1 MIWRFVRSLK
11 DTWSI
16 TRFPAD
22 ELTVYAQN
30 LVLDETRKGLTAMS
44 LLALALLAAEALL
57 YAGLEL
63 GEAYLWT
70 CALLAVFAV
79 HVAFSAR
86 AIKDLASLYLLGTTM
101 LIVSGMAF
109 VLLAHQSGSFHIA
122 LFASIAL
129 LFMVIPMVPWG
140 LREGLIITA
149 LIYGML
155 TASTWGVTARFE
167 PETLWTLQLI
177 MVGAGTI
184 SLALVAR
191 NASVRRSDIETRF
204 NLEKAH
210 KKILILSHK
219 DPLTGAWNRR
229 YLKGEFAVRLDEW
242 RIAGQTFH
250 FAFLDVDDFKAIN
263 DTYGHEYGD
272 SVLQWVTAEFN
283 IVLEDKGCLVRMGG
297 DEFALLFADDDPA
310 RLIAAG
316 LKAVRDLVCENG
328 QQDPLEINF
337 SVGMVT
343 VTPDLQMAQ
352 DDVYREA
359 DSALYAAKDRKGHFS
374 GRVNLVSRTLSV
386 KSMPEDSRRFKVAG
400 GGAGHS

>member
-1 MIWRFVRSLK
+1 
-11 DTWSI
+11 
-16 TRFPAD
+16 
-22 ELTVYAQN
+22 
-30 LVLDETRKGLTAMS
+30 
-44 LLALALLAAEALL
+44 
-57 YAGLEL
+57 
-63 GEAYLWT
+63 
-70 CALLAVFAV
+70 
-79 HVAFSAR
+79 
-86 AIKDLASLYLLGTTM
+86 
-101 LIVSGMAF
+101 
-109 VLLAHQSGSFHIA
+109 
-122 LFASIAL
+122 
-129 LFMVIPMVPWG
+129 
-140 LREGLIITA
+140 
-149 LIYGML
+149 
-155 TASTWGVTARFE
+155 
-167 PETLWTLQLI
+167 